1 MNMRIHAIDD
11 RDRHDYDRGNRHH
24 DHGRSDHHY
33 QLHQYYFLGA
43 FLGRPSLIWSPWA
56 CQDRWCAH
64 DRGRGHDRDHDFLL
78 NFC

>member
-11 RDRHDYDRGNRHH
+11 RDRHDYDRGNRRP
-24 DHGRSDHHY
+24 DHGRSDHLY
-33 QLHQYYFLGA
+33 QLHQCYFLEA

-56 CQDRWCAH
+56 CQDRWRAH